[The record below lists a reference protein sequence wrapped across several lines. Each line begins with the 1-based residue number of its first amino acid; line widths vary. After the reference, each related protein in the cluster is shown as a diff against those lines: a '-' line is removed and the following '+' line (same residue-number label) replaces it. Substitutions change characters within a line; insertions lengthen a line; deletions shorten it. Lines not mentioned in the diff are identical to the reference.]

1 MVQEQSNVQALIY
14 SIEYQINSA
23 FDMFLSNSKK
33 FDFKGVPALKTPK
46 MNNAKTQTESQRPE

>member
-1 MVQEQSNVQALIY
+1 
-14 SIEYQINSA
+14 
-23 FDMFLSNSKK
+23 MFLSNSKN